1 MCKPTLQLAPRVSAS
16 VSIVTSVSRASR
28 FRAVFVLF
36 AAALLASCA
45 NPPRDAASADQECV
59 YVKVTGS
66 NMPVKECRTTEER
79 EALAAQNEEAA
90 QEGLRDLRA
99 LDEFGVASP
108 GADSLD

>member
-1 MCKPTLQLAPRVSAS
+1 MCKPTLQLALRVSAF
-16 VSIVTSVSRASR
+16 VSTVTGASRASR
-28 FRAVFVLF
+28 FPAVFVLF
-36 AAALLASCA
+36 ASALLVSCA
-45 NPPRDAASADQECV
+45 NPPRDTAGADQECV

-66 NMPVKECRTTEER
+66 NMPVKECRTAAER

-90 QEGLRDLRA
+90 QQGLRDLRA